1 MSLLRIICQVC
12 YRNGSHRFSRYQVM
26 EKIVSQA
33 LQPGSHIENP
43 DSAKMTAS
51 FELTGLVKGGLIR
64 HNGKGEYEFIS
75 REAYELVRKKIGE
88 A

>member
-1 MSLLRIICQVC
+1 
-12 YRNGSHRFSRYQVM
+12 M

-51 FELTGLVKGGLIR
+51 FELTSLVKGGLTR
-64 HNGKGEYEFIS
+64 HNGKGEYAFIS
-75 REAYELVRKKIGE
+75 RKAYELVLNDFSRVGGE
-88 A
+88 FVAPSRNAQPLRNEAKQMTD